1 MTTKEIQNRLLK
13 KESEIISA
21 AKLYCS
27 ENKIS
32 FTQKHDLL
40 LRHAMRTMLHEGMS
54 PILKK
59 IFHEKNNV
67 LTNSDTEP
75 AKRIKRTRKNRFS

>member
-1 MTTKEIQNRLLK
+1 MTTEEIQKRLLK

-27 ENKIS
+27 ENRIS

-40 LRHAMRTMLHEGMS
+40 LRHAMRTMFHEGIRDVTDS
-54 PILKK
+54 KK
-59 IFHEKNNV
+59 NI
-67 LTNSDTEP
+67 S
-75 AKRIKRTRKNRFS
+75 